1 MKALNYIKNDCG
13 QETGKEYSTTV
24 WIILKDDRGKAIAWR
39 SVSCKMTSYRVSDE
53 KNSINSLSA
62 FCTQSAVCILYLVCI
77 LFTVCSLQF
86 TDRISIAVFVRAR
99 LRTEIL
105 EFEKNKRNYLGHYG
119 WCVDCML
126 KSSWGQAQWLSNG
139 YFKPSEDQRKCA
151 AYQ

>member
-1 MKALNYIKNDCG
+1 MFINIYLAGKFSTVILPDNSHAKWEDYMKALNDIKNDCG

-77 LFTVCSLQF
+77 LYPVCSLQF
-86 TDRISIAVFVRAR
+86 TDRVSIAVFVRAR
-99 LRTEIL
+99 L
-105 EFEKNKRNYLGHYG
+105 
-119 WCVDCML
+119 
-126 KSSWGQAQWLSNG
+126 
-139 YFKPSEDQRKCA
+139 
-151 AYQ
+151 